1 MGKMEAKLPQRTEKP
16 WGHELLIALTPRYAG
31 KVIFVK
37 KGYRLSLQY
46 HRQKD
51 ESTYVFQGSVSL
63 EMENAGGK
71 MELLNFNQGDSFR
84 IPPLRKHRLTALEDT
99 TLFEVS
105 TPELDD
111 VVRIADDYGR
121 QIDTP

>member
-1 MGKMEAKLPQRTEKP
+1 MSSMEAKLPQRTEKP

-31 KVIFVK
+31 KIIFVK
-37 KGYRLSLQY
+37 KGYRLSMQY

-51 ESTYVFQGSVSL
+51 ESMYIVQGNILL
-63 EMENAGGK
+63 ELETPDGK
-71 MELLNFNQGDSFR
+71 MEQLTFKQGDCIR
-84 IPPLRKHRLTALEDT
+84 VPPMTKHRLKAVEDT

-111 VVRIADDYGR
+111 VVRLADDYDR

>member
-1 MGKMEAKLPQRTEKP
+1 MKRMEAKLPQRTGKP
-16 WGHELLIALTPRYAG
+16 WGQELLIGLTPRYAG

-51 ESTYVFQGSVSL
+51 ESMYIVTGSASL
-63 EMENAGGK
+63 ELEMPDGK
-71 MELLNFNQGDSFR
+71 MEELTLKQGDCVR
-84 IPPLRKHRLTALEDT
+84 VPPMTKHRLKAIEDT

-105 TPELDD
+105 TPELED
-111 VVRIADDYGR
+111 VVRLADDYGR

>member
-1 MGKMEAKLPQRTEKP
+1 MKAKLPQRTEKP
-16 WGHELLIALTPRYAG
+16 WGYELLIALTPGYAG

-51 ESTYVFQGSVSL
+51 ESTYIFQGSVSL
-63 EMENAGGK
+63 ELETPDGK
-71 MELLNFNQGDSFR
+71 MEQLTFKQGESFR
-84 IPPLRKHRLTALEDT
+84 IPPMKKHRLKAIEDT
-99 TLFEVS
+99 TLFEAS

-111 VVRIADDYGR
+111 VVRVADDYGR

>member
-1 MGKMEAKLPQRTEKP
+1 MDLMETKLPQRTEKP
-16 WGHELLIALTPRYAG
+16 WGYELLVALSPRYAG
-31 KVIFVK
+31 KIIFVK

-51 ESTYVFQGSVSL
+51 ESTYVFQGSVLL
-63 EMENAGGK
+63 EMEMPDGR
-71 MELLNFNQGDSFR
+71 MEPLPFKKGDCFL
-84 IPPLRKHRLTALEDT
+84 IPPMTKHRLKAIEDS

-105 TPELDD
+105 TPELED
-111 VVRIADDYGR
+111 VVRLADDYGR

>member
-1 MGKMEAKLPQRTEKP
+1 M
-16 WGHELLIALTPRYAG
+16 
-31 KVIFVK
+31 FVK

-51 ESTYVFQGSVSL
+51 ESMYIIQGRVLL
-63 EMENAGGK
+63 ELETPDGK
-71 MELLNFNQGDSFR
+71 IEQLTLKQGDCFPV
-84 IPPLRKHRLTALEDT
+84 PPMTKHRLKALEDT

-111 VVRIADDYGR
+111 VVRLADDYGR